1 MSLGSGCPQT
11 YGILFGHL
19 GMDQTPYFWII
30 PMLLCQALAQ
40 DMLITGQCHLLLAP
54 IGGSTYTWASTSMFG
69 APIVGVG
76 LRFDVFVKK
85 NPSETTNPLE

>member
-1 MSLGSGCPQT
+1 
-11 YGILFGHL
+11 
-19 GMDQTPYFWII
+19 
-30 PMLLCQALAQ
+30 MLLCQALAQ

-76 LRFDVFVKK
+76 LRFDVVLKK
-85 NPSETTNPLE
+85 IPVRQPTPLNDRIHGVFSLQNPVES